1 MWARSRDGWSHEADQ
16 VTDEYM
22 MGDHVTD
29 DHVTDDH
36 VINDHVTDKTALY
49 LDLVAL
55 SFNGFLFGLGSGVGT
70 S

>member
-1 MWARSRDGWSHEADQ
+1 M
-16 VTDEYM
+16 TDEYM
-22 MGDHVTD
+22 MDDHVTD

-36 VINDHVTDKTALY
+36 ATNDHATDDIAPY